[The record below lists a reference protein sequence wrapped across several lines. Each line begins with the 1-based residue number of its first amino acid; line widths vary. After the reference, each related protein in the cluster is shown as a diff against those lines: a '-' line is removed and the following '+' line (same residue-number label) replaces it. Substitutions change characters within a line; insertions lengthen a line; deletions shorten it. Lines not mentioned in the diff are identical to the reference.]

1 MGLGIKILTPL
12 TFLIW
17 GTLAGCGDNLLKS
30 QEKKEPAEDA
40 VLELEN
46 DNPDKAISILE
57 TALQDDP
64 GNPKLL
70 SILSYAFAAR
80 AGVEPLKLI
89 SKMTSS
95 GTSTESG
102 ARSDSEL
109 LLLFGVVPEASTENL
124 ADIDRAVSI
133 LVSDIAADDRL
144 PGDTLKLALFQTASL
159 VMHMKAID
167 LDGDGEIEVEELA
180 SFSTASA
187 GVLLSQLAAA
197 QALMAAD
204 SDDATSQ
211 QAAKSLAKYQA
222 EIDAMP
228 GATSE
233 EKLKNYLAGSTPE
246 SN

>member
-1 MGLGIKILTPL
+1 MIKKMKHLLL
-12 TFLIW
+12 TFAFTAAI
-17 GTLAGCGDNLLKS
+17 TGCGDNLLKS
-30 QEKKEPAEDA
+30 AEKKDPAEDA

-57 TALQDDP
+57 SALQDDP
-64 GNPKLL
+64 ENPKLL

-102 ARSDSEL
+102 AQSDSEL
-109 LLLFGVVPEASTENL
+109 LLLFDVVPDATAENI

-133 LVSDIAADDRL
+133 LVSEIAPDDRL

-167 LDGDGEIEVEELA
+167 LDGDGVIEVEELA
-180 SFSTASA
+180 SFSNASA
-187 GVLLSQLAAA
+187 GALLNQLAAA
-197 QALMAAD
+197 QALLASD
-204 SDDATSQ
+204 SGDATA
-211 QAAKSLAKYQA
+211 QAAAQALGTYQA

-228 GATSE
+228 GATTE
-233 EKLKNYLAGSTPE
+233 EKLKNFLAGAAPQT
-246 SN
+246 N